1 MYLGD
6 MLPEYEGCHFGD
18 MLLRLALLLLPGVLS
33 SVVLG
38 LFSAGLLGEPIGF
51 EAAIGDEA
59 ESGVLLL
66 LLLPLLAPSSSEDS
80 IAVEL
85 FDLCG
90 ILKLLNVLKPK
101 PRLEARLGDWSGGVF
116 GLALDEAERRGV
128 DVGLTKLARI

>member
-6 MLPEYEGCHFGD
+6 MLPEYDGCHFGD
-18 MLLRLALLLLPGVLS
+18 ILLRFVLLVFGVLS

-38 LFSAGLLGEPIGF
+38 LISAGLLGEPIGL
-51 EAAIGDEA
+51 ELELLAMGDEA

-66 LLLPLLAPSSSEDS
+66 PAPSSSVDS

-101 PRLEARLGDWSGGVF
+101 PRLEARLGD
-116 GLALDEAERRGV
+116 
-128 DVGLTKLARI
+128 

>member
-1 MYLGD
+1 MGL
-6 MLPEYEGCHFGD
+6 
-18 MLLRLALLLLPGVLS
+18 
-33 SVVLG
+33 
-38 LFSAGLLGEPIGF
+38 LFSTGLLGEPIGL

-66 LLLPLLAPSSSEDS
+66 LLLLVLAPSSSEDS

-90 ILKLLNVLKPK
+90 ILKLLNELKPPK

-116 GLALDEAERRGV
+116 GLAEEEDEERRGV